1 MTSEL
6 GTAFSIRSPEDCLR
20 VYRDWAASYDAGF
33 AAGMD
38 YLLPAHVAGAFLA
51 AGGRGPV
58 LDVGAGTGLLA
69 DALRAQGFAG
79 AVDAIDLSPE
89 MLAQAEAKG
98 IYRALHRGDITRP
111 LPLSGYGGIVSSG
124 TFTRGHVGPEA
135 LPHLLA
141 AALPGAQFAL
151 SINAAVYA
159 AKGFD
164 RALAGLADAIT
175 ALQLLEVEVYGEG
188 ARRIDP
194 DHAADR
200 ALIALFRKG

>member
-1 MTSEL
+1 MTSDL

-51 AGGRGPV
+51 AGGQGPV

-69 DALRAQGFAG
+69 EALRAQGFG
-79 AVDAIDLSPE
+79 GEIDAMDLSPE
-89 MLAQAEAKG
+89 MLARAEAKG
-98 IYRALHRGDITRP
+98 IYRALHTGDITRP
-111 LPLSGYGGIVSSG
+111 LALGGYRGIVSSG
-124 TFTRGHVGPEA
+124 TFTRGHVGPDA

-141 AALPGAQFAL
+141 VAEAGAQFAL

-159 AKGFD
+159 ANGFD
-164 RALAGLADAIT
+164 RALEEMGEAIT
-175 ALQLLEVEVYGEG
+175 ALQLVEVEVYGAG

-194 DHAADR
+194 DHAGDR
-200 ALIALFRKG
+200 ALVALFRKG